1 MSNNNDNFS
10 KEKPPLQTITGKTCL
25 TECYSKD
32 REYLNPI
39 TIIEKIRPQNTKGKS
54 TCGIVP
60 IRSENP
66 NKWDIWGVCRL
77 EDNQTHRVP
86 SEKASMLLN
95 FYFDA
100 NDFLVEIYDLHTF
113 NQVIT
118 WTIENSNYYF
128 ATIKRVHNCAW
139 KVFGSNIENI
149 SEIVIDFYYELAKNN
164 WLKDY
169 IVILKSK
176 YSFDMISE
184 NNPSQTKI
192 SSLIIKKFFDKIFFI
207 QIIKKYIETYSNVW
221 NSIGSHYGN
230 LKKFTFKCL
239 VENIKYKNDILEP
252 DPGKNVEL

>member
-1 MSNNNDNFS
+1 MSARDITNTDNL
-10 KEKPPLQTITGKTCL
+10 KEKPPLQTITGKNCL

-32 REYLNPI
+32 REYLNPV

-54 TCGIVP
+54 TCAIVP

-66 NKWDIWGVCRL
+66 NKWDIWGVCKM
-77 EDNQTHRVP
+77 EDNLTHHIP

-100 NDFLVEIYDLHTF
+100 NDFLVEIYDIHTF

-118 WTIENSNYYF
+118 WTIENNYHF

-164 WLKDY
+164 WMKDY
-169 IVILKSK
+169 IVIIKAK
-176 YSFDMISE
+176 YSFDILSDNTTE
-184 NNPSQTKI
+184 
-192 SSLIIKKFFDKIFFI
+192 SLSNIIIKKFFNKIFFT
-207 QIIKKYIETYSNVW
+207 QIIKKYIETYVAVW

-239 VENIKYKNDILEP
+239 IENIKFKSNVRDNPLE
-252 DPGKNVEL
+252 NVEL